1 MTTDHIYRE
10 FADQLAAFIGKHVAG
25 TQDGE
30 DVLQQVFLKIHRYL
44 QHRPPPRHLRGWVY
58 QIARRA
64 MIDHVRRN
72 RARPVV
78 ALAGDTESL
87 LTDGTPPDVTREL
100 SHCLGKLI
108 DGLPRQ
114 YAQALRTTELDGLTQ
129 LEAAERAGVSLSGM
143 KSRVQRGREK
153 LRDALL
159 ACCEIE
165 LDARRNPVAH
175 RCRTQCGCKEGGQEI
190 VEQESR

>member
-1 MTTDHIYRE
+1 MTTDHIYKQ

-64 MIDHVRRN
+64 MIDHARRN
-72 RARPVV
+72 RARPV
-78 ALAGDTESL
+78 AA
-87 LTDGTPPDVTREL
+87 LTDAPEVLSTEGEHPDVTRDL
-100 SHCLGKLI
+100 SRCMGKLI

-114 YAQALRTTELDGLTQ
+114 YAQALRTTELEGLTQ
-129 LEAAERAGVSLSGM
+129 VEAAERAGVSLSGM

-175 RCRTQCGCKEGGQEI
+175 RCRTQCGCTGGK
-190 VEQESR
+190 EQESR